1 MADASPSEY
10 AGQVN
15 GVRVRDVVAFC
26 VKALL
31 VAILLF
37 ELGALYVN
45 FIDTGKR
52 FSGLDSRYFYD
63 VATQIVNGEMPYRDF
78 LFEYPPLAIPPLL
91 LPKLVVDVIGGQAQ
105 RYGWV
110 LVVENI
116 GLVIAT
122 AACLVPLVRRGWSA
136 VSTGR
141 TLAGYGLLVVATP
154 VLFWR
159 FDALPT
165 LLMMLGLLAFAYG
178 SRLPSG
184 IALGAGIATK
194 IFPAVVVPILVLADL
209 MRRQWL
215 KPALL
220 IAGTLAAVAVV
231 GFVTWIG
238 AGMHELYFVQYH
250 ADRGVQLESL
260 LSSIAMVGQLLGA
273 PPAQVFNAFG
283 SFQIDSPV
291 LTGLPWLEIVIGV
304 VLVGAVA
311 VSTFLRFRADVRAR
325 GEVQPQTLVTQL
337 LAALLVVLLAYRVLS
352 PQFIVWILP
361 LAALRPRA
369 EFWVFFVLCLM
380 TLAVYPLTY
389 SGLVALDERA
399 MLLLIARNALMFGL
413 LVWLLGWGTTAPSPG
428 SNVEG
433 VAALDPL

>member
-110 LVVENI
+110 LVIENI

-141 TLAGYGLLVVATP
+141 TLAGYGLLVLATP

-273 PPAQVFNAFG
+273 SAR
-283 SFQIDSPV
+283 
-291 LTGLPWLEIVIGV
+291 TGLQ
-304 VLVGAVA
+304 
-311 VSTFLRFRADVRAR
+311 RFRLIPDRLARAYRSAR
-325 GEVQPQTLVTQL
+325 GSRSSSAWCWSARSRSRRSCGFGQT
-337 LAALLVVLLAYRVLS
+337 
-352 PQFIVWILP
+352 
-361 LAALRPRA
+361 
-369 EFWVFFVLCLM
+369 
-380 TLAVYPLTY
+380 
-389 SGLVALDERA
+389 
-399 MLLLIARNALMFGL
+399 
-413 LVWLLGWGTTAPSPG
+413 
-428 SNVEG
+428 
-433 VAALDPL
+433 